1 MSNESMLNSID
12 NAKVTPIY
20 ECIQEAEPLFD
31 KIDLEKPAKYNYDN
45 VLEEQINLEDV
56 ITLNLFKT
64 ITSMN
69 NKLINGRIKDKETE
83 KIRIDYLKTYIS
95 ACNCFINTIHKCNAN
110 TVYDK
115 SALKNFVNLEDTIFD
130 ED

>member
-20 ECIQEAEPLFD
+20 ECIQEAEPLF
-31 KIDLEKPAKYNYDN
+31 KEIEMGTPAKYNYDN

-64 ITSMN
+64 I
-69 NKLINGRIKDKETE
+69 
-83 KIRIDYLKTYIS
+83 
-95 ACNCFINTIHKCNAN
+95 
-110 TVYDK
+110 
-115 SALKNFVNLEDTIFD
+115 
-130 ED
+130 

>member
-20 ECIQEAEPLFD
+20 ECIQEAVPLFD

>member
-20 ECIQEAEPLFD
+20 ECIQEAEPLF
-31 KIDLEKPAKYNYDN
+31 KEIEMGTPAKYNYDN

-115 SALKNFVNLEDTIFD
+115 SALKDFVNLEDTIFD

>member
-45 VLEEQINLEDV
+45 VLEE
-56 ITLNLFKT
+56 
-64 ITSMN
+64 
-69 NKLINGRIKDKETE
+69 
-83 KIRIDYLKTYIS
+83 
-95 ACNCFINTIHKCNAN
+95 
-110 TVYDK
+110 
-115 SALKNFVNLEDTIFD
+115 
-130 ED
+130 

>member
-1 MSNESMLNSID
+1 MVNDSMINAVE

-20 ECIQEAEPLFD
+20 ECIEEP
-31 KIDLEKPAKYNYDN
+31 KPAFDIELGTPGVYNYDN
-45 VLEEQINLEDV
+45 VIEEQVNLKEV

-69 NKLINGRIKDKETE
+69 NKLVNGRIKDKEVE
-83 KIRIDYLKTYIS
+83 KIRVDYLKTYIN
-95 ACNCFINTIHKCNAN
+95 ACNCFINLVNKGNVNVI
-110 TVYDK
+110 YDK
-115 SALKNFVNLEDTIFD
+115 NVLKDFINLEDAIFN

>member
-1 MSNESMLNSID
+1 MSNESMINSID

-20 ECIQEAEPLFD
+20 ECIQEAEPLI
-31 KIDLEKPAKYNYDN
+31 KEIEMGTPAKYNYDN

-115 SALKNFVNLEDTIFD
+115 SALKDFVNLEDTIFD